1 MNHITKY
8 IFAILSL
15 IMLAGCS
22 GSEQGE
28 ERPKD
33 TLVPISLTLSVPND
47 KSNTRVGDPGKYTH
61 VGDPGEDTHDEV
73 DWDQLTIII
82 AYTEKTTGKDIYDGS
97 ANTMVY
103 YDTFSKDEFDRK
115 TPVSHSTSTLS
126 PADTNGYHDYTIYLP
141 PGTCCVYGV
150 TYSKDKGLNLEE
162 ELSKIPKDGKK
173 YHNTDI
179 YKLQISNDYACDKI
193 KNTMDIAKFIS
204 VATGYATEVGV
215 ATNNRLIPVEFNSN
229 TTSSTKRYW
238 RMVLG
243 RLATK
248 LDIQW
253 DAKGAYENDDKGI
266 PKFKDVKVES
276 FTYHGEAEGTGT
288 SGAGTSGT
296 GSTTSEAGYGRLFP
310 TLYAASTITPKTSV
324 GGQKT
329 FINRTEISKRNGRV
343 YHYTFPDGYTKP
355 RITFDVK
362 TTKKDGEAETKTEVT
377 FDLKKKIESFNP
389 AQWYKINVTISGTKI
404 GSASNITIKEFK
416 E

>member
-15 IMLAGCS
+15 ITLAGCS

-47 KSNTRVGDPGKYTH
+47 KSSTR

-73 DWDQLTIII
+73 DWDRLTIIV
-82 AYTEKTTGKDIYDGS
+82 AYTKKTKGKDIYDGS
-97 ANTMVY
+97 ASTMVY
-103 YDTFSKDEFDRK
+103 YDTFRK
-115 TPVSHSTSTLS
+115 KEDFESTKPVNHYTSTLS

-150 TYSKDKGLNLEE
+150 TYSMGKGLNLEE
-162 ELSKIPKDGKK
+162 ELSKIPKDGNN
-173 YHNTDI
+173 HNEDI
-179 YKLQISNDYACDKI
+179 YNLQISNDYACDKTS
-193 KNTMDIAKFIS
+193 NTMDIAKFIS
-204 VATGYATEVGV
+204 VATGYAKEVNV
-215 ATNNRLIPVEFNSN
+215 ADNTLTDTRQIPVEFNSN

-253 DAKGAYENDDKGI
+253 DAKGAYENDEKGI

-288 SGAGTSGT
+288 T
-296 GSTTSEAGYGRLFP
+296 GAGYGRLFP
-310 TLYAASTITPKTSV
+310 TLYDDYTKKENIEGTSV
-324 GGQKT
+324 GGQKA

-404 GSASNITIKEFK
+404 GSASNITINEFK

>member
-47 KSNTRVGDPGKYTH
+47 KSSTR
-61 VGDPGEDTHDEV
+61 VGDPGEDTHDKV
-73 DWDQLTIII
+73 DWDRLTIII

-97 ANTMVY
+97 PNTWVY
-103 YDTFSKDEFDRK
+103 YDTFSKEDFDSIM
-115 TPVSHSTSTLS
+115 PVSHYTSTLS

-141 PGTCCVYGV
+141 PGNCCVYGV

-162 ELSKIPKDGKK
+162 ELSKIPKDGKD
-173 YHNTDI
+173 HNEDI
-179 YKLQISNDYACDKI
+179 YNLQISNDYAWNKSS
-193 KNTMDIAKFIS
+193 NLMDIAKFIS
-204 VATGYATEVGV
+204 VATGYATEVNV
-215 ATNNRLIPVEFNSN
+215 ANNTLTNNRLIPVEFNSN

-253 DAKGAYENDDKGI
+253 DAKGAYEKDNDGNLKYTN
-266 PKFKDVKVES
+266 VKVS
-276 FTYHGEAEGTGT
+276 QFTYHGEQANQESTI
-288 SGAGTSGT
+288 SGSGN
-296 GSTTSEAGYGRLFP
+296 GRLFP
-310 TLYAASTITPKTSV
+310 TLYTLYHQEVSSRTSV
-324 GGQKT
+324 SGHTT
-329 FINRTEISKRNGRV
+329 FVNTSEISKRNGRV
-343 YHYTFPDGYTKP
+343 YHYTFPDGAIPP
-355 RITFDVK
+355 RLTFQLDTEK
-362 TTKKDGEAETKTEVT
+362 EGTTGNKIYNVT
-377 FDLKKKIESFNP
+377 FDMSNLKDGFIP
-389 AQWYKINVTISGTKI
+389 ARWYKINVTIKGTQLDDK
-404 GSASNITIKEFK
+404 SDITISKFDI
-416 E
+416 